1 MSWIVKWQPYL
12 GKPVSG
18 DTLANMKSSR
28 PRHLSLIVHTLSK
41 LCGGRCVAFNADSGR
56 RKSDFL
62 MINLWGD
69 KVKVLEILPQL
80 TDQIRG
86 IDVEIIQ
93 SGKRG
98 QDYFLIFAVTKKL
111 ATQTLQ
117 APERRAKMH
126 HQVAS
131 QARRRVISHHLATA
145 SEVKKSRRLKKLRPK
160 GTRASHPVVGL
171 EQKPI

>member
-1 MSWIVKWQPYL
+1 M
-12 GKPVSG
+12 KP
-18 DTLANMKSSR
+18 SR
-28 PRHLSLIVHTLSK
+28 PHHLSLIANVLSK
-41 LCGGRCVAFNADSGR
+41 LCGGRCVAYRADQGR
-56 RKSDFL
+56 RTSDFL

-69 KVKVLEILPQL
+69 KVKVLQILPHL
-80 TDQIRG
+80 TDQLKG

-93 SGKRG
+93 SGRRG
-98 QDYFLIFAVTKKL
+98 QDYFLVFAVTKKL

-126 HQVAS
+126 HEVAS

-145 SEVKKSRRLKKLRPK
+145 SEVKKSRRLNTLRLKSPY
-160 GTRASHPVVGL
+160 RANVVGL